1 MAKRAPSNTAESAVK
16 AMVDAALGL
25 PEKPAHAYL
34 REGDQP
40 FWEGICRARARD
52 EWSDAD
58 LVVAAQLARCQAD
71 IERESRALDD
81 EMTVT
86 TNERGTQV
94 PNARLAVIEQLAR
107 REMALM
113 RTLRIGGYQAGKDL
127 RDLAPRRQ
135 AEEAAKQVREESK
148 EGDGLLAT

>member
-1 MAKRAPSNTAESAVK
+1 MAKRKPANTAESAVK

-34 REGDQP
+34 RDADWP

-71 IERESRALDD
+71 IEHTSKTLDEQMQVVKND
-81 EMTVT
+81 
-86 TNERGTQV
+86 RGTQV
-94 PNARLAVIEQLAR
+94 ANPLLAVIEQLAR

-113 RTLRIGGYQAGKDL
+113 RCLRIGGAAAGDV
-127 RDLAPRRQ
+127 RNEIPRRA
-135 AEEAAKQVREESK
+135 AERAASQVRDELEED
-148 EGDGLLAT
+148 DGLLAK